1 MRVNAVARG
10 VIGATA
16 IVLTL
21 VVVPVGTAAQ
31 RYVDTEPAAEY
42 QAKDFVLEWLS
53 NPDVEEKYGMMSDA
67 IWSYAE
73 LGMQEFRSAK
83 VLTDDLEQNGFQV
96 ERGVSGMPTAFVA
109 TWGSGRPVVGLMAE
123 YDALPGLSQQGDVPH
138 QAPLV
143 PGAPGHG
150 CGHNQQGP
158 AVIPAAL
165 ALKAAMEEF
174 GIGGTIKVF
183 GGPAEETL
191 ISRVYMARDHLF
203 DDLDVVLS
211 NHGGTELG
219 TRYGVSGDAIFSTVF
234 TFRGET
240 AHAAGSPWTARS
252 AQDAVEIMNVAAN
265 YLREHLF
272 YTYRMHYVVIEAG
285 EAPNVVPDYARVWYF
300 TRNTD
305 DRVEEMHEK
314 VINCA
319 RAAALATGTEMS
331 YRVLSAA
338 HQSRAPKSL
347 AVLAQRNIELVGIPE
362 WTEEEQAFAKEMQR
376 ELGKEE
382 TGLPTEVSRL
392 RYWDS
397 TTTFTGGGS
406 SDIADLQMQTANVTV
421 SIPGDVP
428 GDIGHHWSRTAG
440 NFGSATHK
448 GIIANAKVLAATLLD
463 LLTIPEE
470 LRLVRDE
477 FAQQAA
483 EHPYRTFLP
492 DGAEPPIDLNKELME
507 KWRPLMEPFYLP
519 FPGMEIVR

>member
-1 MRVNAVARG
+1 MNVNAVKRG
-10 VIGATA
+10 IAGVAVIAVA
-16 IVLTL
+16 IVLGSVSTF
-21 VVVPVGTAAQ
+21 AQ
-31 RYVDTEPAAEY
+31 RYVDVEPAAEY
-42 QAKDFVLEWLS
+42 QEKEFVLDWLS

-73 LGMQEFRSAK
+73 LGMQEFRSMK
-83 VLTDDLEQNGFQV
+83 ILTDDLEQNGFQV
-96 ERGVSGMPTAFVA
+96 ERGISGMPTAFVA

-174 GIGGTIKVF
+174 GIQGTIKVF

-203 DDLDVVLS
+203 DDLDAVLA
-211 NHGGTELG
+211 NHGGSRMG
-219 TRYGVSGDAIFSTVF
+219 TRYGVSGNAIFSTVF
-234 TFRGET
+234 TFEGRT
-240 AHAAGSPWTARS
+240 AHAASPWTARS

-272 YTYRMHYVVIEAG
+272 YTNRLHYVIVEAG
-285 EAPNVVPDYARVWYF
+285 EAPNVVPDHASVWYF

-347 AVLAQRNIELVGIPE
+347 AVLAQRNIELVGMPE
-362 WTEEEQAFAKEMQR
+362 WTEEDQAFARELQR
-376 ELGKEE
+376 ELGEEE
-382 TGLPTEVSRL
+382 TGLPTEVERL
-392 RYWDS
+392 RYWDPE
-397 TTTFTGGGS
+397 TTFTGGGS
-406 SDIADLQMQTANVTV
+406 SDIAELQMQTANVTV
-421 SIPGDVP
+421 GIPGAVPGDV
-428 GDIGHHWSRTAG
+428 GHHWSRTAG

-448 GIIANAKVLAATLLD
+448 GIIANSKVLAATLLD
-463 LLTIPEE
+463 LLTMPEE
-470 LRLVRDE
+470 LQLVRDE
-477 FAQQAA
+477 FEEQAA

-492 DGAEPPIDLNKELME
+492 EGAEPPIDLNKELME
-507 KWRPLMEPFYLP
+507 KWRPLMESTYLP
-519 FPGMEIVR
+519 YPGMEVRH